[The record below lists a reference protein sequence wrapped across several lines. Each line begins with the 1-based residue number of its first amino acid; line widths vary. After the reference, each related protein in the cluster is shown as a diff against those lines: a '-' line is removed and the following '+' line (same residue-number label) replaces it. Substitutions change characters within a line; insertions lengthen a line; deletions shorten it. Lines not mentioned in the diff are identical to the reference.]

1 MTGALLIIL
10 AFILV
15 LGLLIPQ
22 QATLDTTVA
31 VWTASLPLWLQAQ
44 GEPLFLLGLARIF
57 QSLWFWIPLA
67 LLLLHSLVSVADYA
81 WPSWQRTRP
90 MKSLTAL
97 EWQHPLAQ
105 RVEYSIRLPAAPNE
119 YLSKLKGSLIAAGF
133 SIDASFEEEARVV
146 SAVRQRWGW
155 LEILIFY
162 GGLIL
167 LSSAFLL
174 GHNYLTAERLTLL
187 PLEPRTSHL
196 FGGTLEL
203 VEIDAV
209 NYSGVVVYRSRGDD
223 QSFQELVWQLYRP
236 AFFNKVLVWPAA
248 IEPIVTI
255 EVRNAAGEAVTL
267 LPLLE
272 ELPPTTQLNVPLAQV
287 AEPLYFL
294 IPSVSLAF
302 QISPVPGSNDD
313 DYNVQVRRG
322 KESSPSENRMVKL
335 GKTFDVDGLAM
346 TVSRN
351 YDLKF
356 VARRDWALLLYF
368 VVLTL
373 VIVISA
379 ALLFFRPPWQLWL
392 VPEVKGRGGQLYG
405 VVEKFGSAR
414 DASEFLKQLLAEGT
428 SLEEADT

>member
-1 MTGALLIIL
+1 
-10 AFILV
+10 
-15 LGLLIPQ
+15 
-22 QATLDTTVA
+22 
-31 VWTASLPLWLQAQ
+31 
-44 GEPLFLLGLARIF
+44 
-57 QSLWFWIPLA
+57 
-67 LLLLHSLVSVADYA
+67 
-81 WPSWQRTRP
+81 
-90 MKSLTAL
+90 
-97 EWQHPLAQ
+97 
-105 RVEYSIRLPAAPNE
+105 
-119 YLSKLKGSLIAAGF
+119 
-133 SIDASFEEEARVV
+133 
-146 SAVRQRWGW
+146 
-155 LEILIFY
+155 
-162 GGLIL
+162 
-167 LSSAFLL
+167 LL

-267 LPLLE
+267 LPLRE

-414 DASEFLKQLLAEGT
+414 DACEFLKQLLGEGI